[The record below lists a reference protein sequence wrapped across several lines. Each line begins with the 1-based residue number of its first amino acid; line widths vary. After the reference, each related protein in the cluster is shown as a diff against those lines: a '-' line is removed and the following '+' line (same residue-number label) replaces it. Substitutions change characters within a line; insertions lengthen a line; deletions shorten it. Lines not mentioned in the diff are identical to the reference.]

1 MEQFASFLKGKGV
14 NPSTQRL
21 KIYAYLYSNHNHPT
35 VDNIYTAL
43 APEMPKLSKTTV
55 YNTIKLF
62 LDKGIALVVDTEN
75 NEARYDA
82 DTSSHAHFKCL
93 SCGGLFDVSI
103 NSSDLNFNNIDGF
116 QIQHTQIQI
125 KGYCKICASY

>member
-1 MEQFASFLKGKGV
+1 MEKFAAFLKRNGI

-21 KIYAYLYSNHNHPT
+21 RIYEYLYSNHNHPT

-62 LDKGIALVVDTEN
+62 MDKGIALVVDTIN

-93 SCGGLFDVSI
+93 SCGGLFDVPI
-103 NSSDLNFNNIDGF
+103 NKSDLNFNGLEGY
-116 QIQHTQIQI
+116 QIHNTQIQL
-125 KGYCKICASY
+125 KGYCKICANN